1 MTEQRRPPIR
11 VEVSHDHCMGVSM
24 CTQAAPRAF
33 RLNEHGQAVY
43 QGGGTASLAELHAAA
58 ASCPMSAI
66 KVIEEE

>member
-24 CTQAAPRAF
+24 CTHAAPRAF
-33 RLNEHGQAVY
+33 RLNKDGQSVY
-43 QGGGTASLAELHAAA
+43 QGAGTASLDELHEAAA
-58 ASCPMSAI
+58 ACPMSAI